1 MKKQERLNNL
11 VLKMMRGEV
20 KVKELA
26 KLFNTTERTIQND
39 IKELSEIYEI
49 VSPSRGVYK
58 INFSYEVEKKF
69 EEVFSKFV
77 MKANY
82 DMFPQFEDLIKKME
96 YKTGF
101 KPTTAFEINFKLEEL
116 ENSEILIDLFQAIE
130 WNYGVEFNYENRK
143 IILQP
148 LKILN
153 DQTLWYLI
161 GFNLLEN
168 RIEHFRIKNMEN
180 LILKT
185 ENLIGN
191 EVNKL
196 KEEANKIKKIKS

>member
-26 KLFNTTERTIQND
+26 KLFNTTERTIQTD

-168 RIEHFRIKNMEN
+168 RIEYFRIKNIGN